1 MSMSDLY
8 FTPSKGLARK
18 ISSTSDEILSLG
30 PICLN
35 IDIRYKINV
44 KFLPSFIK
52 LTIAQIFK
60 KIGRVFDFG
69 ATFSKFWF

>member
-1 MSMSDLY
+1 MSLSDLY
-8 FTPSKGLARK
+8 FTPSKGLVKKFSRK
-18 ISSTSDEILSLG
+18 SDEILSLG

-52 LTIAQIFK
+52 LTIPQIFK
-60 KIGRVFDFG
+60 KIGRVFDFV